1 VNHAELERELPW
13 YVNAT
18 ASPEL
23 RERIERAAPGCEHCA
38 DELGELRA
46 LRDVLVA
53 SEAAAAAPSSALQEG
68 VMRRI
73 EAPAAPRKAWFD
85 LSFLRR
91 NPLAGF
97 AALATVAILALFLV
111 PSFVHTWGGTSTIES
126 PVDSSEGLTGAVGA
140 PAPALP
146 PVMPAP
152 KTVGGVAAFAAR
164 SPAQHQRA
172 GTGHAGADAA
182 DAAARAGRQ
191 LARNGA
197 IGLIV
202 PDVTTALG
210 QIQRLTDA
218 QFGAVTGLEDTAP
231 SAPGESHTARVTVS
245 VPDDRFTHT
254 LGALSALGGVT
265 SRSVKTED
273 LTDSIV
279 DGDARLRNLRHEET
293 DLLRIMDRSGKISD
307 VLDVEQQ
314 LASTREAIE
323 QLDAQQ
329 KAMRQRVAYA
339 TIVIDL
345 SDEKTTP
352 VAVAGPGTQIAQSW
366 HGAVRALWAFT
377 LIVIAQGLLL
387 VAFAPYLVVLGLV
400 AYFGYRR
407 IARRR

>member
-18 ASPEL
+18 VAPEM
-23 RERIERAAPGCEHCA
+23 RDRIERAVPGCEHCA
-38 DELGELRA
+38 SELGELRA
-46 LRDVLVA
+46 LRDVLIA
-53 SEAAAAAPSSALQEG
+53 SEAAAPSPSNALQAN

-73 EAPAAPRKAWFD
+73 EAPGAPRKSWFD

-97 AALATVAILALFLV
+97 GALAAVAVVALFLV
-111 PSFVHTWGGTSTIES
+111 PSFMHASGVVSTIES
-126 PVDSSEGLTGAVGA
+126 PIDNSEGLTGSAGA
-140 PAPALP
+140 PAPAPP
-146 PVMPAP
+146 PVTST
-152 KTVGGVAAFAAR
+152 KTIGGVAAFVAR
-164 SPAQHQRA
+164 SSPQDQRA
-172 GTGHAGADAA
+172 GAGHAGADTA
-182 DAAARAGRQ
+182 DAAARAVRQ

-202 PDVTTALG
+202 PDVTNALG
-210 QIQRLTDA
+210 QVQRLTDA

-231 SAPGESHTARVTVS
+231 SAPGESHTAHVTVS

-254 LGALSALGGVT
+254 LDALAALGGVT
-265 SRSVKTED
+265 TRSVKTED

-279 DGDARLRNLRHEET
+279 DGDARLRNLRHEEA

-314 LASTREAIE
+314 LASTRESIE

-339 TIVIDL
+339 TITIDL

-352 VAVAGPGTQIAQSW
+352 VAVAGPGTQISQSW
-366 HGAVRALWAFT
+366 HGALRALWAFT
-377 LIVIAQGLLL
+377 IFVISQGLLL
-387 VAFAPYLVVLGLV
+387 VAFAPYLIVLGLV